1 MVPSRAIRA
10 PLRDDVQGCILLAG
24 AAYHVARA
32 ASLST
37 QEGQTQMWHRTAGF
51 IAGAALAAAG
61 GMLGIASAGTVAV
74 AHQAPA
80 AHVAVARPF
89 AVRLSGLH
97 WAQPPTTKQCIKTTG
112 VACYRPAQFQQAY
125 DLKPLYASHLN
136 GRGRTIVIVDSFGSP
151 TIKSDLATFDTAF
164 HLPPPPHFTVLQPV
178 GKVPTFDPTNSTM
191 VGWAIETSLDVEYS
205 HAMAPGAN
213 IVLLETPVAETEG
226 TVGFPQIVAAEN
238 FAINHRLGDV
248 ISQSFGATEE
258 TFPSAGSIRRLRSA
272 YINAKKHGIS
282 VLAGSGDFGATNAH
296 FNGTLFTHRV
306 NSWPSTDP
314 LVTSVGGTQ
323 LHLNAKGNRTQPD
336 NVWNDTTLLGSPA
349 ASGGGQSAVFPR
361 PSYQKS
367 VGNVVGTRRGTP
379 DISLSAAVNGGALV
393 YWSFQG
399 AGPPAFNI
407 VGGTSEATPEFAGIV
422 AIADQAA
429 GHDLGLLN
437 PRLYAIGSGAPGI
450 PDITAG
456 NSTVTFT
463 QNGHT
468 FTVPGFNAVTGYD
481 MASGLGTV
489 DAAKLVA
496 ALAK

>member
-1 MVPSRAIRA
+1 MRYRI
-10 PLRDDVQGCILLAG
+10 AG
-24 AAYHVARA
+24 IV
-32 ASLST
+32 
-37 QEGQTQMWHRTAGF
+37 
-51 IAGAALAAAG
+51 AGAALAAAG
-61 GMLGIASAGTVAV
+61 GMLGIAPAGTAAIAHHAPAARVAV
-74 AHQAPA
+74 AKPLA
-80 AHVAVARPF
+80 ARA
-89 AVRLSGLH
+89 SNLH
-97 WAQPPTTKQCIKTTG
+97 WAQPPTTKQCIKATG
-112 VACYRPAQFQQAY
+112 LACYRPAQFQRAY

-151 TIKSDLATFDTAF
+151 TIKKDLATFDTAF
-164 HLPPPPHFTVLQPV
+164 HLQPPPHFTVLQPV
-178 GKVPTFDPTNSTM
+178 GKVPPFDPSNPTM
-191 VGWAIETSLDVEYS
+191 VGWAVETSLDVEYS

-238 FAINHRLGDV
+238 FAINHHLGDV

-258 TFPSAGSIRRLRSA
+258 TFPSASSIRRLRSA
-272 YINAKKHGIS
+272 FINAKVHGVS

-296 FNGTLFTHRV
+296 FNGTLFNHRV
-306 NSWPSTDP
+306 NSWPSSDP
-314 LVTSVGGTQ
+314 LVTSVGGLQ
-323 LHLNAKGNRTQPD
+323 LHLDAMGNRTQPD
-336 NVWNDTTLLGSPA
+336 NVWNDTSLLGSPA
-349 ASGGGQSAVFPR
+349 ASGGGQSAVFTR
-361 PSYQKS
+361 PAYQNS
-367 VGNVVGTRRGTP
+367 VRNVVGTRRGTP

-393 YWSFQG
+393 FMSFG
-399 AGPPAFNI
+399 GLPGPGFYI

-437 PRLYAIGSGAPGI
+437 PRLYAIGSGGPGI
-450 PDITAG
+450 PDITIG
-456 NSTVTFT
+456 NNTVTFK

-481 MASGLGTV
+481 MSSGLGTV